1 MNRTKTQKNSK
12 RYFVRTEQLK
22 KLKIY
27 SFKIFSKRRLVK
39 KLRMEFEYVNSCK
52 YVSQAEVVGEAYEN
66 LRSIASL
73 SEAHPQ
79 LGSIAALSEANP
91 QLGYAAPYLEPTSQ
105 HHFWTH
111 GVHPYHSAMPAH
123 WTHYTDVTQHAMKA
137 PAMSAHS
144 YAIARR
150 NERERNRVRHINS
163 TFERLR
169 KHLPSTGRKRKLSK
183 VDTLRT
189 AIRYIEHLQDIL
201 DETEPARGDVTDD
214 DTSADKRTHDPK
226 DKKVEHNNNNNN
238 KEPKTASLTSAH
250 EDDSLATCSEN
261 SAVVSCE
268 IRADDFHDCSMLGS
282 DLNSCALRDRETTS
296 SPHVPQTWQNNFI

>member
-1 MNRTKTQKNSK
+1 MK
-12 RYFVRTEQLK
+12 E
-22 KLKIY
+22 I
-27 SFKIFSKRRLVK
+27 
-39 KLRMEFEYVNSCK
+39 LRMEFEYVNSCK
-52 YVSQAEVVGEAYEN
+52 YVNQTEVVGEAYEN
-66 LRSIASL
+66 LGSIASL
-73 SEAHPQ
+73 SEAH
-79 LGSIAALSEANP
+79 P

-201 DETEPARGDVTDD
+201 DESEPARGDVTDD
-214 DTSADKRTHDPK
+214 DTSADKRTHDPTDRK
-226 DKKVEHNNNNNN
+226 TEHNNNNN
-238 KEPKTASLTSAH
+238 KEPKTASLTSTH
-250 EDDSLATCSEN
+250 EDSYDSLATCSEN

-268 IRADDFHDCSMLGS
+268 IRADGFHDCSILEN
-282 DLNSCALRDRETTS
+282 DLNSCALRDRETTT
-296 SPHVPQTWQNNFI
+296 SPHVSQTWQNNFI